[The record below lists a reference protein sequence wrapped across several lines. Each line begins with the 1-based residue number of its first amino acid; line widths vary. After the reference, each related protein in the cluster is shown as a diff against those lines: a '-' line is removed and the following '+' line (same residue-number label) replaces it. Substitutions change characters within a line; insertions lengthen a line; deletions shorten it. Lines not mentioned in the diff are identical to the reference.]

1 MNCHL
6 SRTFV
11 LCIAAAGVIACS
23 SDEDIANHCDLGYK
37 SASAGE
43 HKQAVPLLSACLNS
57 GKASAAE
64 TRNAHEARA
73 WAQSNLGDA
82 MSAVAD
88 QESAFRLSRPDTHR
102 EFINY
107 ASYLRAAGR
116 LEDSLAALKS
126 AEAIEN
132 ATGTVGMMT
141 LYNLGWTLQEL
152 GKHEEAIAAFTRGI
166 PAQPDYAFVYYR
178 RGISLEKAGR
188 KDAAYSDFEKVSR
201 LIQPSQVTGL
211 SAKYLPQVREKLN
224 EHGLVLPQ

>member
-1 MNCHL
+1 MNYRL
-6 SRTFV
+6 SRTFA

-23 SDEDIANHCDLGYK
+23 ANVDASNQCNLGYK
-37 SASAGE
+37 SASDGE
-43 HKQAVPLLSACLNS
+43 HKQAISLLSACLNS

-126 AEAIEN
+126 AEVIES
-132 ATGTVGMMT
+132 ASGPVGMMT

-152 GKHEEAIAAFTRGI
+152 GKHEEACAAFTRGI
-166 PAQPDYAFVYYR
+166 SAQPDYAFAYYR